1 MCENRGT
8 KDRFEMGLRP
18 KKAEESRWCE
28 YASRGS
34 EGSGNAYRSFGMLD
48 IGQTVQK
55 GEDTI
60 GERR

>member
-1 MCENRGT
+1 
-8 KDRFEMGLRP
+8 MGLWP
-18 KKAEESRWCE
+18 KKAEESQWCE

-48 IGQTVQK
+48 IGQTVWK